1 VGKNRRVVVEVN
13 EDLHNE
19 IRKLALLN
27 NLKIYELTNA
37 IIEDWLKDQDR
48 AKTLLKRLQL

>member
-1 VGKNRRVVVEVN
+1 MGKNRRVVVEVN